1 MTDETN
7 INPNEKEEISMENS
21 NTSAKDMAD
30 KLRKRVAIIGV
41 GNCGGQIAMLAENK
55 YPELF
60 DSVYINTSENDLAMI
75 KSPNGEKYKY
85 KIGKHIEGSAKDRS
99 RMKEYLQA
107 NLNRILSNEE
117 FRNVMS
123 TKQYCYVIASA
134 AGGTGSGASPV
145 LLDILRQL
153 FPDITF
159 VLVVVLPQL
168 SASLLEQG
176 NAVEYLKELYDILG
190 STTTYMIY
198 DNETTSGMSSTQSLV
213 EVNENIVEDLRVLT
227 GIDNHATPYDSIDP
241 ADMESIIK
249 TPGRLMVTR
258 VNKNLTEKTLED
270 NKLDDIIIKAIKS
283 SCHAETDRNKRVIMW
298 GVITYFTEAV
308 NKLYSSELSGVCDF
322 IGTPIQRFN
331 HNAINTAHENLNFL
345 YLITAG
351 LSPINDRVK
360 KITERIEEL
369 EKALASDNT
378 NKFILSGDG
387 AAFDVTNAR
396 GKINGDNKSDD
407 KEINV
412 NDIFSRYMNKN

>member
-1 MTDETN
+1 
-7 INPNEKEEISMENS
+7 
-21 NTSAKDMAD
+21 
-30 KLRKRVAIIGV
+30 
-41 GNCGGQIAMLAENK
+41 
-55 YPELF
+55 
-60 DSVYINTSENDLAMI
+60 
-75 KSPNGEKYKY
+75 
-85 KIGKHIEGSAKDRS
+85 
-99 RMKEYLQA
+99 MKEYLQA

-198 DNETTSGMSSTQSLV
+198 DNETTSSMSSTQSLV

-360 KITERIEEL
+360 KITERVEEL